1 MNDDPNTM
9 EILDQLD
16 AGEIDAGE
24 AARRLSEEGVQ
35 PKQQAEVPKPPNR
48 WRYWWTIPL
57 SIGFA
62 MCVTGWG
69 LSQLGG
75 WWWVCAGPLL
85 VLGAVVMI
93 LSAATYK
100 SPWVHVRVKTG
111 EDAWPRRIAISLP
124 LPLGL
129 TARIL
134 RWRGMSFGGLDETA
148 IDDLILALEA
158 SLSAD
163 QPIYIEVDEGES
175 GEKVKI
181 ILG

>member
-1 MNDDPNTM
+1 MNDDQNSM

-16 AGEIDAGE
+16 AGQIDASE
-24 AARRLSEEGVQ
+24 AARRLSEERAQ
-35 PKQQAEVPKPPNR
+35 PKQQAEVPNLPNR

-62 MCVTGWG
+62 TGVTGWG

-85 VLGAVVMI
+85 VLGAGVMI
-93 LSAATYK
+93 LSAATCK

-111 EDAWPRRIAISLP
+111 EDKWPRRIAISLP

-134 RWRGMSFGGLDETA
+134 RWRGLSFGGLDETA
-148 IDDLILALEA
+148 IDDLILALEG
-158 SLSAD
+158 SLSAGE
-163 QPIYIEVDEGES
+163 PIYIEVDEGEP
-175 GEKVKI
+175 GEKVTI

>member
-1 MNDDPNTM
+1 MNDDQNSM
-9 EILDQLD
+9 EILDQLG
-16 AGEIDAGE
+16 AGQIDASE
-24 AARRLSEEGVQ
+24 AARRLSEERTQ
-35 PKQQAEVPKPPNR
+35 PKQQAEVPNLPNR

-62 MCVTGWG
+62 MGVTGWG

-85 VLGAVVMI
+85 VLGAGVMI
-93 LSAATYK
+93 LSAATCK

-111 EDAWPRRIAISLP
+111 EDKWPRRIAISLP

-134 RWRGMSFGGLDETA
+134 RWRGLSFGGLDETA
-148 IDDLILALEA
+148 IDDLILALEG
-158 SLSAD
+158 SLSAGE
-163 QPIYIEVDEGES
+163 PIYIEVDEGES
-175 GEKVKI
+175 GEKITI